1 MKTDALVTYLRLTQK
16 LAMRASGFLE
26 LAKESCKGCSALP
39 DNIEPALLDMSDV
52 VDREEKLIEFLLGV
66 KK

>member
-16 LAMRASGFLE
+16 LAIRASGFLK
-26 LAKESCKGCSALP
+26 LAQDSCKGCSALP
-39 DNIEPALLDMSDV
+39 DNINPALVDMGDV
-52 VDREEKLIEFLLGV
+52 ADREEKLIEFLLRA

>member
-16 LAMRASGFLE
+16 LAVRASGFLE
-26 LAKESCKGCSALP
+26 LAKESCKGCSSFP
-39 DNIEPALLDMSDV
+39 DNINPALIDMGDV
-52 VDREEKLIEFLLGV
+52 ADREEQLIEFLLGD